1 MSSRPVLLLALV
13 LLAASA
19 TGCSPAARLVGK
31 WQLDTSTVTN
41 ELSGG
46 NQALAALMNSV
57 QALSMDIEFKGDGN
71 VIVTG
76 SVLGQSRTVNGAW
89 RYVKSEGD
97 SLVLMMK
104 AQNDPAEREFRV
116 RLIGPDRMEMVPPSW
131 ISNTTTK
138 PMTFVRVVPKT

>member
-1 MSSRPVLLLALV
+1 
-13 LLAASA
+13 
-19 TGCSPAARLVGK
+19 
-31 WQLDTSTVTN
+31 
-41 ELSGG
+41 
-46 NQALAALMNSV
+46 
-57 QALSMDIEFKGDGN
+57 
-71 VIVTG
+71 
-76 SVLGQSRTVNGAW
+76 
-89 RYVKSEGD
+89 VKSEGD